1 MNRYKKH
8 VNAEVAWCLLD
19 MSKIVEKNATAIE
32 EIKEESQTLSSSNN
46 RLSDPSKYGELAQ
59 IKTGW
64 F

>member
-1 MNRYKKH
+1 MNRFKKH
-8 VNAEVAWCLLD
+8 VNAGVACCLFD
-19 MSKIVEKNATAIE
+19 MSKIVEKNATTIE
-32 EIKEESQTLSSSNN
+32 ENKEESQTLSSSNN

>member
-1 MNRYKKH
+1 
-8 VNAEVAWCLLD
+8 

-32 EIKEESQTLSSSNN
+32 ETKEESQTLSSSNN